1 MVEFLENN
9 IIKNNHN
16 INNKYKKK
24 GFTLIEVVV
33 VLAITVMIAGVIY
46 TFYNSNNRTLTAAE
60 AKSILQTE
68 ANQIQKE
75 LINIGT
81 QAASVDIEGDSDDVK
96 KIKFADYDDIDKT
109 NMTTYVFEV
118 SNAVSGEPTKGG
130 IQIYNMFIY
139 KDNGG
144 SIDKGQAKSKH
155 VKSVE
160 VKSLDGKNINDSSN
174 VQITVNLYIKKGLN
188 EYEYP
193 ITTIVKLRNKN
204 K

>member
-9 IIKNNHN
+9 IIKNDHN

-81 QAASVDIEGDSDDVK
+81 QATSVNIEGSADDVE
-96 KIKFADYDDIDKT
+96 KIKFTAHNYTDESKIE
-109 NMTTYVFEV
+109 TYVFDS
-118 SNAVSGEPTKGG
+118 SNANSELSKSG
-130 IQIYNMFIY
+130 QLHDMYIY
-139 KDNGG
+139 KDG
-144 SIDKGQAKSKH
+144 SSTGQAKSKH
-155 VKSVE
+155 VKSVKIE
-160 VKSLDGKNINDSSN
+160 ALDSSAN
-174 VQITVNLYIKKGLN
+174 TVSY
-188 EYEYP
+188 
-193 ITTIVKLRNKN
+193 THLRAHET
-204 K
+204 

>member
-9 IIKNNHN
+9 IIKNDHN

-81 QAASVDIEGDSDDVK
+81 QATSVNIEGSADDVE
-96 KIKFADYDDIDKT
+96 KIKFTAHNYIDESKIE
-109 NMTTYVFEV
+109 TYVFDS
-118 SNAVSGEPTKGG
+118 SNANSELSKSG
-130 IQIYNMFIY
+130 QLHDMYIY
-139 KDNGG
+139 KDG
-144 SIDKGQAKSKH
+144 SSTGQAKSKH
-155 VKSVE
+155 VKQ
-160 VKSLDGKNINDSSN
+160 VKIEALDSSANINDSSN

>member
-9 IIKNNHN
+9 IIKNDHN

-81 QAASVDIEGDSDDVK
+81 QATSVNIEGSADDVE
-96 KIKFADYDDIDKT
+96 KIKFTAHNYTDESKIE
-109 NMTTYVFEV
+109 TYVFDS
-118 SNAVSGEPTKGG
+118 SNANSELSKSG
-130 IQIYNMFIY
+130 QLHDMYIY
-139 KDNGG
+139 KDG
-144 SIDKGQAKSKH
+144 SSTGQAKSKH
-155 VKSVE
+155 VKSVKIE
-160 VKSLDGKNINDSSN
+160 ALDSSANINDSSN

>member
-9 IIKNNHN
+9 IIKNDHN

-81 QAASVDIEGDSDDVK
+81 QATSVTIKEGTADDLK
-96 KIKFADYDDIDKT
+96 KLEFTVYDDMNKT
-109 NMTTYVFEV
+109 SMTTYVFDS
-118 SNAVSGEPTKGG
+118 SNVNSELSRSG
-130 IQIYNMFIY
+130 QLHDMYIY
-139 KDNGG
+139 KDG
-144 SIDKGQAKSKH
+144 SSTGQAKSKH
-155 VKSVE
+155 VKSVKIE
-160 VKSLDGKNINDSSN
+160 ALDGSANIDDSSN

>member
-9 IIKNNHN
+9 IIKNDHN

-81 QAASVDIEGDSDDVK
+81 QATSVNIEGSADDVE
-96 KIKFADYDDIDKT
+96 KIKFTAHNYIDESKIE
-109 NMTTYVFEV
+109 TYVFDS
-118 SNAVSGEPTKGG
+118 SNANSELSKSG
-130 IQIYNMFIY
+130 QLHDMYIY
-139 KDNGG
+139 KDG
-144 SIDKGQAKSKH
+144 SSTGQAKSKH
-155 VKSVE
+155 VKSVKIE
-160 VKSLDGKNINDSSN
+160 ALDSSANINDSSN